1 MEFSKVG
8 WMELQMVELLVEM
21 LDTEAVALMVKVM
34 AVLKVGL

>member
-21 LDTEAVALMVKVM
+21 LDTEAVALMVKLMV
-34 AVLKVGL
+34 VLKVDL